1 MRTLDLG
8 ARVLSI
14 AEDFSLC
21 NEAAAVVWDAALT
34 LVYYLQRHPDLVA
47 GKRVV
52 ELGCGTG
59 AVSCA
64 AAALGAAQVTSTD
77 LPHVVP
83 LVRSNIQANE
93 LTAVTA
99 APLAWGES
107 VAALHPPF
115 DVVLASDVLYQAE
128 ALSLFVQSLRELS
141 SPSTLTLL
149 CNEHRPALPF
159 PWQLF
164 WDAGFVVQQVP
175 TSEQH
180 PDWSSDDILLFHIR
194 VASA

>member
-1 MRTLDLG
+1 M
-8 ARVLSI
+8 
-14 AEDFSLC
+14 
-21 NEAAAVVWDAALT
+21 
-34 LVYYLQRHPDLVA
+34 
-47 GKRVV
+47 
-52 ELGCGTG
+52 
-59 AVSCA
+59 
-64 AAALGAAQVTSTD
+64 TSTD

-83 LVRSNIQANE
+83 LVRSNIQVRYVCVLVPPHNESQACEPQQLLGIHRPLQANE

-128 ALSLFVQSLRELS
+128 ALPLFVQSLRELS

-164 WDAGFVVQQVP
+164 WDAGFVVHQVP